1 MTAAMT
7 SEMFA
12 PHVGKA
18 VSLSNGHQLTLVAV
32 EVPKSP
38 RADAPR
44 PPGFTLVLRGAPS
57 PIAPEGMY
65 ALALED
71 GASFDLYMIP
81 VHTPSPDHQDYQV
94 VFN

>member
-1 MTAAMT
+1 MTAAIT
-7 SEMFA
+7 AETFA

-32 EVPKSP
+32 DVPKSP
-38 RADAPR
+38 HADALR
-44 PPGFTLVLRGAPS
+44 GPGFTLVLRGAPS

-65 ALALED
+65 AITFED
-71 GASFDLYMIP
+71 DASFDLYVIP
-81 VHTPSPDHQDYQV
+81 VHTPSRDHQDYQV